1 MRRSNSHRS
10 PSRDEISPSESHLF
24 LSLFLLI
31 LPWNKEREKKK
42 KKKKKLTA
50 AVLNHLET
58 DKQQNWAP
66 FNPGT
71 TNRFFPLHASFS
83 FLIDERMRDTR
94 RRGEGGAQKPAI
106 KEKLLAIQD
115 K

>member
-1 MRRSNSHRS
+1 MK
-10 PSRDEISPSESHLF
+10 SHLPRVY
-24 LSLFLLI
+24 LYISLFLLI
-31 LPWNKEREKKK
+31 LPWNKEGEKKK

-58 DKQQNWAP
+58 DKQQDWAP

>member
-10 PSRDEISPSESHLF
+10 PSRDEISPSESHLYIS
-24 LSLFLLI
+24 LSLLI
-31 LPWNKEREKKK
+31 LPWNKEREK

-58 DKQQNWAP
+58 DKQQDWAP